1 MIPSL
6 RPVLVAGVVALV
18 LAFSG
23 GGFAQ
28 TAPAPAPAEAPSETQ
43 EQLVARVDALA
54 GKIADLE
61 KQLDVADANKGQLDK
76 LAVDSAPLVQE
87 AQALVDRLT
96 PRVAAFK
103 ARVDQLGPQGPAE
116 PADVTKDREALQKA
130 FQDVDGLMKRA
141 KLLEIKAQQDAAYIA
156 RRQRALFTVSL
167 FKRTPSLLSP
177 QLWRKV
183 AAETPDN
190 IADARRVFDDWI
202 ASFNANLTGSKL
214 VTFWALVL
222 GVLVLYWPLTRLA
235 KRLMRRESKIEKP
248 DSWHKIL
255 AACWTSVSVSGAM
268 IAVMYGVV
276 YVFSFFAAPDSR
288 ISPLFDAM
296 QAGVVRI
303 ALAAGL
309 ARGFLAP
316 GKPKWRLVALD
327 DTTCGKLMRIIIG
340 VAVIVSG
347 IKVIEAL
354 NGVIYASL
362 EFSVAAR
369 GIGALLVALA
379 LAAALMDLGSNPE
392 AENPESEGS
401 STAAQRSEWY
411 GLVRACT
418 WGLIFVIIGA
428 VLAGYSPFASFLVDQ
443 IVLVAGTLAVLCL
456 LVMLI
461 DEACDRGLRPSSP
474 IGRNLIYTVG
484 TRRETLGQISVLLSG
499 FARVVLIGLAL
510 LVVAAP
516 WGMQSSDISGN
527 LRAVFFG
534 FKIGDL
540 TISVE
545 GIVEA
550 IVGFLVVLAATR
562 AVQGWL
568 EDRYLPQTRLD
579 AGLRNSIKTSLGYVG
594 VLLALALAAANLG
607 VDFQKLAIV
616 AGALSVGIGF
626 GLQSIVNNFV
636 SGLIL
641 LWERAVRVGDWV
653 VVGSDQGYVRK
664 INVRSTEIETFDR
677 ASVIVPNSNLVSGV
691 VKNLMRAD
699 RVGRLS
705 IEVTVHSSA
714 DPEKVRETL
723 IEIAR
728 DDDAVLSFP
737 SPQVRFN
744 DLKAASATF
753 ELFCFVG
760 DVEAIARTRSDL
772 YFELYKRFQ
781 AAGFFNGPPPD
792 PTGVNIIGLDRIEDL
807 LKACGGRAEPPV
819 RPRKA
824 S

>member
-1 MIPSL
+1 
-6 RPVLVAGVVALV
+6 
-18 LAFSG
+18 
-23 GGFAQ
+23 
-28 TAPAPAPAEAPSETQ
+28 
-43 EQLVARVDALA
+43 
-54 GKIADLE
+54 
-61 KQLDVADANKGQLDK
+61 
-76 LAVDSAPLVQE
+76 
-87 AQALVDRLT
+87 
-96 PRVAAFK
+96 
-103 ARVDQLGPQGPAE
+103 
-116 PADVTKDREALQKA
+116 
-130 FQDVDGLMKRA
+130 
-141 KLLEIKAQQDAAYIA
+141 
-156 RRQRALFTVSL
+156 
-167 FKRTPSLLSP
+167 
-177 QLWRKV
+177 
-183 AAETPDN
+183 
-190 IADARRVFDDWI
+190 
-202 ASFNANLTGSKL
+202 
-214 VTFWALVL
+214 
-222 GVLVLYWPLTRLA
+222 
-235 KRLMRRESKIEKP
+235 
-248 DSWHKIL
+248 
-255 AACWTSVSVSGAM
+255 
-268 IAVMYGVV
+268 
-276 YVFSFFAAPDSR
+276 
-288 ISPLFDAM
+288 
-296 QAGVVRI
+296 
-303 ALAAGL
+303 
-309 ARGFLAP
+309 
-316 GKPKWRLVALD
+316 
-327 DTTCGKLMRIIIG
+327 
-340 VAVIVSG
+340 
-347 IKVIEAL
+347 
-354 NGVIYASL
+354 
-362 EFSVAAR
+362 
-369 GIGALLVALA
+369 
-379 LAAALMDLGSNPE
+379 MDLGSNPE